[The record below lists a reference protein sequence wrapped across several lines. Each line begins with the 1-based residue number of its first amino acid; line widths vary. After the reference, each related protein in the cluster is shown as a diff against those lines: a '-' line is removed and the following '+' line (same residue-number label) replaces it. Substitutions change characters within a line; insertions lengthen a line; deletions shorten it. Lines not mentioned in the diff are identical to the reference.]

1 MLQSLC
7 NFCQVCPVFVQ
18 PIETERLC
26 SVHFIRLVFHLWLWF
41 FSASIKFWIQMK
53 EPISGTCL
61 VFMEPLLGVCLW
73 VQTYFWGLQWKSM
86 LISMNLIG
94 KYCDKRALPLFT
106 FNDLQFD
113 LNLYQDQF
121 VSPAYPCS
129 FSDQIRF
136 LCPFIDSRLSDLLLG
151 SLP

>member
-26 SVHFIRLVFHLWLWF
+26 SVHFIHLVFHLWLWF

-94 KYCDKRALPLFT
+94 KYCNRVDPVGYYCLYSLSMIYNSIWIFIRTNLCLPHIHVPFPT
-106 FNDLQFD
+106 K
-113 LNLYQDQF
+113 F
-121 VSPAYPCS
+121 VFYVRS
-129 FSDQIRF
+129 
-136 LCPFIDSRLSDLLLG
+136 
-151 SLP
+151 